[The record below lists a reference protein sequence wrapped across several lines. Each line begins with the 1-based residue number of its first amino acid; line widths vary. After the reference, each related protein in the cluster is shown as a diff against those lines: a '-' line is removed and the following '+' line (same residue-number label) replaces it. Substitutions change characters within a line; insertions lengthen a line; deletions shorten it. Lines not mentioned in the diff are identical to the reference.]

1 MYLKQ
6 YLKITLDI
14 NRNQKLRYVKNELN
28 DVKILDIIK
37 YIKLKTTIRDYT
49 PKSDEKTEKFIPPDI
64 QSNEKPKYKLI
75 YSFNAYSN
83 IFKIF
88 KAFIKQS
95 VQTFNYLKIS
105 KHECEFSF
113 VEEDSLPLHK
123 LLEFISEFS
132 DLMKMEP
139 VTISKHVYTLLLET
153 LMINEYKLVKMP
165 TVNKTVLR
173 DIIQLYIESFKKS
186 VPVIN
191 NVLDKLKNIEE
202 SEDKTYDGQYQCNII
217 KDTDNNEIIKLN
229 QNDVFNSNE
238 HEKDVIINKTMF
250 SKLSNT
256 DSDDSDDTDTETN
269 TEINTSQTND
279 EHNYSTCIQSTN
291 HNHNHFNVNTIDIID
306 NIIDPIDEDI
316 IAAINNNSNRN
327 CNHISSSSSSTNST
341 NSINSSS
348 EDEITDS
355 SSS

>member
-6 YLKITLDI
+6 YIKITLDI

-49 PKSDEKTEKFIPPDI
+49 PNSDEKAEKFIPPDI

-202 SEDKTYDGQYQCNII
+202 SEDKTYDGQYQCNVI

-229 QNDVFNSNE
+229 QNDIFNSNE
-238 HEKDVIINKTMF
+238 HEKDVIINKATMI
-250 SKLSNT
+250 SKLSDT
-256 DSDDSDDTDTETN
+256 DSDTTLTPAQHKQMTDITTQQIYN
-269 TEINTSQTND
+269 KQIISISTLNIN
-279 EHNYSTCIQSTN
+279 
-291 HNHNHFNVNTIDIID
+291 
-306 NIIDPIDEDI
+306 PIDEDI
-316 IAAINNNSNRN
+316 IAAINNNPNS
-327 CNHISSSSSSTNST
+327 HISSSSSNST
-341 NSINSSS
+341 SSNSSS
-348 EDEITDS
+348 EEESTDS
-355 SSS
+355 DSNQ